1 LLIDF
6 FFRRLLHRIAVAHG
20 IAASCRRCLGERAGR
35 DKGEDGGGDDQFA
48 QEPAE
53 LCVVV
58 VARQGVRRDAM
69 DWRSAMVR
77 TEPTH
82 ETLDDGGAY
91 AAGWTISGLATLGT
105 IIAVWM
111 FAI

>member
-1 LLIDF
+1 M
-6 FFRRLLHRIAVAHG
+6 
-20 IAASCRRCLGERAGR
+20 E
-35 DKGEDGGGDDQFA
+35 
-48 QEPAE
+48 
-53 LCVVV
+53 
-58 VARQGVRRDAM
+58 
-69 DWRSAMVR
+69 WRNAMVR

-82 ETLDDGGAY
+82 DTIDDEAAY

>member
-1 LLIDF
+1 
-6 FFRRLLHRIAVAHG
+6 
-20 IAASCRRCLGERAGR
+20 
-35 DKGEDGGGDDQFA
+35 
-48 QEPAE
+48 
-53 LCVVV
+53 
-58 VARQGVRRDAM
+58 M

-77 TEPTH
+77 TEPTPD
-82 ETLDDGGAY
+82 TRDDEAAY

>member
-1 LLIDF
+1 
-6 FFRRLLHRIAVAHG
+6 
-20 IAASCRRCLGERAGR
+20 
-35 DKGEDGGGDDQFA
+35 
-48 QEPAE
+48 
-53 LCVVV
+53 
-58 VARQGVRRDAM
+58 M

-77 TEPTH
+77 TEHTYDTY
-82 ETLDDGGAY
+82 EDEAAY